1 MINNRDNRMP
11 ETPLLQGAESFCGPS
26 TNILDALDTDGV
38 GEIDIAFERPLS
50 HPRFATFDRQ
60 TR

>member
-11 ETPLLQGAESFCGPS
+11 ETPVPRDAELFYGPS
-26 TNILDALDTDGV
+26 ANILDALDIDGV

-50 HPRFATFDRQ
+50 HPRPVTFD
-60 TR
+60 